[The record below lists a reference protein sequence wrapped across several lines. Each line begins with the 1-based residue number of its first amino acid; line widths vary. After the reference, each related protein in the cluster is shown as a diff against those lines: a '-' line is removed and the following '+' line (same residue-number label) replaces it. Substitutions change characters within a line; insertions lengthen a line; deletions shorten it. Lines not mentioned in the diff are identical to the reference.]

1 MNLYE
6 WLKANDY
13 AGFTVEPARLKRAS
27 DIRSVNKP
35 NVESRLNGETLVEIT
50 MNSYAVRWEITP
62 RGEDAVVR
70 PSCTCPDWADR
81 GRYTNTLC
89 KHLLSA
95 ALQNDGLFAD
105 VIKLKPISADVIFP
119 TKAEKQKVERVEDFN
134 GQVQREISK
143 AVSSLAE
150 DVLAVLKEGYVPF
163 LLGPTGVGK
172 TSAIRQVALAT
183 QSLLIEHA
191 GADSFT
197 DSDLVGVEMPS
208 GKRMPG
214 PIGNALTH
222 AREMGEPVLLFLD
235 EFLRYNSRAQESLM
249 RLLLPIPAEI
259 TRVMGVAHDGAI
271 RATSA
276 PFWGDEWAPAETVSI
291 VLAANPWG
299 NVPDPALVR
308 RTVPI
313 MVGFEKN
320 VAGLFS
326 QKTRAAIDLS
336 WKGTADGSLPLPIE
350 YGELARA
357 QSADDPAIL
366 ARYNK
371 RLMALDPAAAKG
383 FETLLG
389 NLGAKSS

>member
-1 MNLYE
+1 
-6 WLKANDY
+6 
-13 AGFTVEPARLKRAS
+13 
-27 DIRSVNKP
+27 
-35 NVESRLNGETLVEIT
+35 
-50 MNSYAVRWEITP
+50 MNSYAVLWEITP
-62 RGEDAVVR
+62 HGEDAVVR

-81 GRYTNTLC
+81 GRYSNLLC

-95 ALQNDGLFAD
+95 ALQNDDLFAA
-105 VIKLKPISADVIFP
+105 VTSLKPISADIVFP
-119 TKAEKQKVERVEDFN
+119 TKEEKQNVEQVEDFN
-134 GQVQREISK
+134 ERVKREISK

-150 DVLAVLKEGYVPF
+150 NVLAVLKEGYVPF

-259 TRVMGVAHDGAI
+259 TRVMGISHDGAI

-276 PFWGDEWAPAETVSI
+276 PFWGDEWAPAESVSI

-313 MVGFEKN
+313 MVGFENN

-366 ARYNK
+366 SRYNN

-389 NLGAKSS
+389 NLGAKS

>member
-6 WLKANDY
+6 WLNANDY
-13 AGFTVEPARLKRAS
+13 AGFTVEAARLKRAS
-27 DIRSVNKP
+27 DIRSACPTVGKKSNGDCV
-35 NVESRLNGETLVEIT
+35 VETTL
-50 MNSYAVRWEITP
+50 NSYAVQWEIS
-62 RGEDAVVR
+62 RSNDNAVVR

-81 GRYTNTLC
+81 GRYSNTLC

-95 ALQNDGLFAD
+95 ALLNDDLPINITGLS
-105 VIKLKPISADVIFP
+105 PISADIVFP
-119 TKAEKQKVERVEDFN
+119 KAEKQKTEQAEDFN
-134 GQVQREISK
+134 ERVKREISK
-143 AVSSLAE
+143 AVASLAQ
-150 DVLAVLKEGYVPF
+150 DVLAVLQEGYVPF

-183 QSLLIEHA
+183 HSLLIEHA

-259 TRVMGVAHDGAI
+259 TRVMGISHDGAI

-276 PFWGDEWAPAETVSI
+276 PFWGDEWAPAESVSI

-313 MVGFEKN
+313 MVGFENN

-366 ARYNK
+366 ARYTN

-389 NLGAKSS
+389 NLGAKS